1 MNILFIEEDENQE
14 KSLKSK
20 IKGIYFKIIG
30 KIDKLNIIND
40 SYKNVA
46 INKMIIRIP
55 KYKFEKIN
63 KNFMKNLL
71 YLAKQNGIKNVVL
84 SKELNKKENFI
95 YALKSNN
102 FKILDGSFL
111 IKNSG
116 IEILEYVIEQS
127 ETRLNEEE
135 VSILVNNNSVTNSYI
150 ISNIAEL
157 AKRIN
162 IITNNISRFKKIE
175 KDLYEQ
181 KGIILSISNNKK
193 KGLAKSKYLI
203 NIDFSEELISKY
215 KLYKKAVII
224 NLENKIHSISKT
236 FSGIIIN
243 DIQIS
248 FIQKD
253 DEEEIF
259 KKFDNKQVYESKI
272 LALEYNEI
280 KNIKQMDKFKVVNT
294 LGNNGIINNMEYKII
309 KS

>member
-14 KSLKSK
+14 KTLKSK

-127 ETRLNEEE
+127 ESRLNEEE

-175 KDLYEQ
+175 KELYEQ

-203 NIDFSEELISKY
+203 NIDFPEELISKY

-248 FIQKD
+248 FIQKN

-272 LALEYNEI
+272 LALEYNDI

>member
-127 ETRLNEEE
+127 ESRLNEEE

-175 KDLYEQ
+175 KELYEQ

-203 NIDFSEELISKY
+203 NIDFPEELISKY

-248 FIQKD
+248 FIQKN

-272 LALEYNEI
+272 LALEYNDI

>member
-127 ETRLNEEE
+127 ESRLNEEE

-175 KDLYEQ
+175 KELYEQ

-203 NIDFSEELISKY
+203 NIDFPEELISKY

-272 LALEYNEI
+272 LALEYNDI